1 MREQMVQL
9 SELIRY
15 TNTLLEIERYRDYC
29 PNGLQIEGRAEVR
42 RIVSGVTAS
51 QALID
56 AAVAHKADLLLV
68 HHGYFWKGEE
78 QTISGIKRRR
88 IKSLLENDISLLAYH
103 LPLDG
108 HTDLGNNSQLAKL
121 WGFEVSGRFD
131 EGEGGDGGLALFSD
145 LPEPMT
151 IGALLKLV
159 SQSLGREVTHL
170 PGGAEMVSRVGWCS
184 GGADNYF
191 QAAIAAGCDLYITGE
206 ASEPAFHLAQE
217 QGVHFFA
224 AGHHATERGGVRQ
237 LGEHLAGMF
246 DLEHHFIDI
255 PNPV

>member
-29 PNGLQIEGRAEVR
+29 PNGLQVEGRAEVTK
-42 RIVSGVTAS
+42 IVTGVTAS

-56 AAVAHKADLLLV
+56 AAIDEQADLILV

-78 QTISGIKRRR
+78 PTISGIKRRR
-88 IKSLLENDISLLAYH
+88 IKSLLDNNISLLAYH

-108 HTDLGNNSQLAKL
+108 HTDLGNNTHLAKL
-121 WGFEVSGRFD
+121 WGFDVDGRF
-131 EGEGGDGGLALFSD
+131 GEGIDGGLGLYSD
-145 LPEPMT
+145 LPKPVS
-151 IGALLKLV
+151 INALVKQV
-159 SQSLGREVTHL
+159 SESLGREVTHL
-170 PGGAEMVSRVGWCS
+170 PGGGEMVKRVGWCS
-184 GGADNYF
+184 GGADGYF
-191 QAAIAAGCDLYITGE
+191 QAAINSGCDLYITGE
-206 ASEPAFHLAQE
+206 ASEPAFHIAQE
-217 QGVHFFA
+217 IGAHFIA

-237 LGEHLAGMF
+237 LGEHLTEMF
-246 DLEHHFIDI
+246 NIEHRFIDI